1 MGVTDMFSE
10 TEADFSGIPEDEATA
25 PQLFMSKVIQKVYIA
40 VDEEGTEAAAAGAG
54 FNFKALSILST

>member
-10 TEADFSGIPEDEATA
+10 TDADFSGIPEDEASA
-25 PQLFMSKVIQKVYIA
+25 SQLFMSKVIQKVFIA

-54 FNFKALSILST
+54 F